1 MLRQYKARPLAGGR
15 RFVAS
20 PPVIPA
26 GWLPPF
32 CMSNDR
38 LDGGANCG
46 VTRSYKPWEIAAMAF
61 RRALNRPSVEFSS
74 FSARRDAMS
83 ESLDQSQAADR
94 ITPKPADSPLS
105 EAPPPGPD
113 AHTRDAAAT
122 GPVVP
127 PVPST
132 GAQFLTVFPPIMLPM
147 FLAVADQT
155 IVATALPAIASSLGD
170 IERASWVVVSYLI
183 ANTIAA
189 PVYGRLGDTFGRR
202 LMMFVALGIFVAGS
216 VLCAL
221 APSILMLTAFRVV
234 QGFGGGGL
242 MTLSQALIGEAIP
255 PRERGRYQGYLAGIA
270 VSSNTFG
277 PVAGGYLTQA
287 FGWQSI
293 FLINIPLGLLAVFF
307 VFRIPPRQ
315 GDRRRTMFDAPGLV
329 LFIFFVG
336 PVIVALEQ
344 VQRMEVSTLPLAL
357 GLLVFGLVSLG
368 LLTWQER
375 ITTSPLIPPRLFRQ
389 PSIWRADAMAACH
402 GAALVSLI
410 TFLPIYLRAVR
421 GASPA
426 ETGLILL
433 PLTAGIGI
441 GSMFTGQMVT
451 RTGRTAVFPTYGLM
465 AATIGLVAIA
475 FLAPLMS
482 PTQLA
487 WSFCVI
493 ALFMGTVMGVV
504 QVTVQAVSGPRL
516 LGTGAAMV
524 QFSRSVGAA
533 VGTASVAAILFSILS
548 ATDRST
554 ASLFGS
560 IIEQGPDVLATLAPA
575 RQAAVHAQIGEAFRA
590 AFLTVAAFTG
600 MGTVL
605 AWTLPLRR
613 L

>member
-1 MLRQYKARPLAGGR
+1 M
-15 RFVAS
+15 
-20 PPVIPA
+20 
-26 GWLPPF
+26 
-32 CMSNDR
+32 N
-38 LDGGANCG
+38 
-46 VTRSYKPWEIAAMAF
+46 
-61 RRALNRPSVEFSS
+61 
-74 FSARRDAMS
+74 

-94 ITPKPADSPLS
+94 IAPKPADSS
-105 EAPPPGPD
+105 VPGAASISQD
-113 AHTRDAAAT
+113 AHTRDAAAMA
-122 GPVVP
+122 PA
-127 PVPST
+127 VPSAQSA
-132 GAQFLTVFPPIMLPM
+132 GSQFLTVFPPIMLPM

-202 LMMFVALGIFVAGS
+202 LMMFVALGIFMAGS

-221 APSILMLTAFRVV
+221 APSILMLTAFRAV

-336 PVIVALEQ
+336 PVILALEQ
-344 VQRMEVSTLPLAL
+344 VQRMELSTFPFAL
-357 GLLVFGLVSLG
+357 GLLAFGFVSLA
-368 LLTWQER
+368 LLSWQER

-451 RTGRTAVFPTYGLM
+451 RTGWTAVFPTYGLM

-482 PTQLA
+482 PTQIA

-548 ATDRST
+548 ATDRGT

-560 IIEQGPDVLATLAPA
+560 IIEQGPDVLVSLAPA

-600 MGTVL
+600 IGTVL

>member
-1 MLRQYKARPLAGGR
+1 MNESSNQTAAPDPKPMGRP
-15 RFVAS
+15 
-20 PPVIPA
+20 
-26 GWLPPF
+26 
-32 CMSNDR
+32 
-38 LDGGANCG
+38 
-46 VTRSYKPWEIAAMAF
+46 
-61 RRALNRPSVEFSS
+61 
-74 FSARRDAMS
+74 
-83 ESLDQSQAADR
+83 AADTAV
-94 ITPKPADSPLS
+94 TPAAQATEAVP
-105 EAPPPGPD
+105 EAPSAG
-113 AHTRDAAAT
+113 
-122 GPVVP
+122 
-127 PVPST
+127 S
-132 GAQFLTVFPPIMLPM
+132 QFLRVFPPIMLPM

-155 IVATALPAIASSLGD
+155 IVATALPAIASSLGE

-202 LMMFVALGIFVAGS
+202 SMMFMALGIFILGS

-221 APSILMLTAFRVV
+221 APNIPLLTLFRVI

-242 MTLSQALIGEAIP
+242 MTLSQAMIGESIA

-293 FLINIPLGLLAVFF
+293 FLINIPLGLLAVLF
-307 VFRIPPRQ
+307 VFRIPARQ
-315 GDRRRTMFDAPGLV
+315 GDRRRTTFDSPGLV

-336 PVIVALEQ
+336 PVILALEQ
-344 VQRMEVSTLPLAL
+344 VQRMQLSTMPMAL
-357 GLLVFGLVSLG
+357 GLLAFGLVSLG

-375 ITTSPLIPPRLFRQ
+375 NTTSPLIPPKLFRQ
-389 PSIWRADAMAACH
+389 ASIWRADAMAACH

-441 GSMFTGQMVT
+441 GSMTTGQLVT
-451 RTGRTAVFPTYGLM
+451 RTGYTAVFPTYGLLGATVSLFILAFSISHMTTAQM
-465 AATIGLVAIA
+465 AWA
-475 FLAPLMS
+475 F
-482 PTQLA
+482 
-487 WSFCVI
+487 CGI

-533 VGTASVAAILFSILS
+533 FGTATVAAILFSILT
-548 ATDRST
+548 ATDRNT
-554 ASLFGS
+554 ANLFGG
-560 IIEQGPDVLATLAPA
+560 IIERGPEALAALAPA
-575 RQAAVHAQIGEAFRA
+575 RQALVEAQIGDAFRA
-590 AFLTVAAFTG
+590 AFLTIATFTG
-600 MGTVL
+600 VGTLL
-605 AWTLPLRR
+605 AWSLPLRR

>member
-1 MLRQYKARPLAGGR
+1 MNESLNQPQATDHPATAQSGSPPPAASTKPADARPLAGGHA
-15 RFVAS
+15 VTVKEQTAAS
-20 PPVIPA
+20 
-26 GWLPPF
+26 
-32 CMSNDR
+32 
-38 LDGGANCG
+38 
-46 VTRSYKPWEIAAMAF
+46 
-61 RRALNRPSVEFSS
+61 
-74 FSARRDAMS
+74 
-83 ESLDQSQAADR
+83 
-94 ITPKPADSPLS
+94 
-105 EAPPPGPD
+105 
-113 AHTRDAAAT
+113 
-122 GPVVP
+122 
-127 PVPST
+127 
-132 GAQFLTVFPPIMLPM
+132 QFLTVFPPIMLPM

-155 IVATALPAIASSLGD
+155 IVATALPAIASNLGE

-202 LMMFVALGIFVAGS
+202 LMMFVALGIFMLGS
-216 VLCAL
+216 ILCAL
-221 APSILMLTAFRVV
+221 APTIELLTAFRVV

-255 PRERGRYQGYLAGIA
+255 PRERGRYQGYLAGVA

-293 FLINIPLGLLAVFF
+293 FLINIPLGLLAVLF

-315 GDRRRTMFDAPGLV
+315 GDRRRTTFDSPGLV
-329 LFIFFVG
+329 LFILFVG
-336 PVIVALEQ
+336 PVILALEQ
-344 VQRMEVSTLPLAL
+344 VQRMELSTIPMAL
-357 GLLVFGLVSLG
+357 GLLAFGLVSLG

-375 ITTSPLIPPRLFRQ
+375 ITTSPLIPPRLFKQ
-389 PSIWRADAMAACH
+389 ASIWRADLMAACH

-441 GSMFTGQMVT
+441 GSMFTGQMVS
-451 RTGRTAVFPTYGLM
+451 RTGRTAIFPTYGLI

-475 FLAPLMS
+475 FSAQHLTPS
-482 PTQLA
+482 HLA
-487 WSFCVI
+487 WAFCVI

-504 QVTVQAVSGPRL
+504 QVTVQAVSGPLL

-533 VGTASVAAILFSILS
+533 FGTASVAAILFSILT

-554 ASLFGS
+554 ATLFGS
-560 IIEQGPDVLATLAPA
+560 IIERGPDAIASLAPA
-575 RQAAVHAQIGEAFRA
+575 QQAVVHAEIGEAFRA
-590 AFLTVAAFTG
+590 AFLTIAAFTG
-600 MGTVL
+600 IGAVL
-605 AWTLPLRR
+605 SWSLPLRR